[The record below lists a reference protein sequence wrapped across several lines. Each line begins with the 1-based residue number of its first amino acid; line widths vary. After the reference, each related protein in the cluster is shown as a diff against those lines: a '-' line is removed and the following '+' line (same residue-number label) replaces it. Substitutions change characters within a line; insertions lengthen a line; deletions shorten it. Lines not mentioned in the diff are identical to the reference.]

1 MRSTPACRRRDADV
15 GIHVFPENEAIQV
28 AAYSRLDQH
37 CIGMLVLGLL
47 DSHGGLSQARLD
59 GRYNLPGI
67 LGECL
72 EGLVDDV

>member
-67 LGECL
+67 SGDECL
-72 EGLVDDV
+72 TAVGDV